1 MKALEAKQIISNILE
16 WQFVL
21 NGIKDRSELKL
32 HDIDMRQYSLSDFIE
47 ANRIV
52 HVCNQKS
59 KTMYDYLNKSSKK
72 PNGFKVFMTVHDRL
86 LAAVYTIINYDPQ
99 DQVVAAYDDKGTA
112 IVKLKYSNK
121 QQQP

>member
-16 WQFVL
+16 WQFILV
-21 NGIKDRSELKL
+21 GIKNQEDLIL
-32 HDIDMRQYSLSDFIE
+32 HDIDMRQYSLADFIE

-59 KTMYDYLNKSSKK
+59 KTMYDYLKKSGKK
-72 PNGFKVFMTVHDRL
+72 PNGFKAFMTVHDRL

-112 IVKLKYSNK
+112 IIKLKYS
-121 QQQP
+121 

>member
-1 MKALEAKQIISNILE
+1 MKALEAKQIIGNILE

-21 NGIKDRSELKL
+21 NEIKHKSELKL

-47 ANRIV
+47 ANRKV
-52 HVCNQKS
+52 SVCNK
-59 KTMYDYLNKSSKK
+59 KARVMRDYLDKKTGKST
-72 PNGFKVFMTVHDRL
+72 GCVQRLTCHDRL

-112 IVKLKYSNK
+112 ILELKYS
-121 QQQP
+121 

>member
-1 MKALEAKQIISNILE
+1 MKAPEAKQIISNILE
-16 WQFVL
+16 WQFIL
-21 NGIKDRSELKL
+21 NGIKDKSELKL

-52 HVCNQKS
+52 HVCNQKA
-59 KTMYDYLNKSSKK
+59 KTMYDYLKKSGKK
-72 PNGFKVFMTVHDRL
+72 PNGFKALMTVHDRL

-112 IVKLKYSNK
+112 ILELKYS
-121 QQQP
+121 

>member
-1 MKALEAKQIISNILE
+1 MKAPEAKQIISNILE

-21 NGIKDRSELKL
+21 NEIKHKSDLKL

-47 ANRIV
+47 ANRVV
-52 HVCNQKS
+52 HVCNKKARVMRDHLDWKTGKS
-59 KTMYDYLNKSSKK
+59 HGCTHH
-72 PNGFKVFMTVHDRL
+72 MTCHDRL

-112 IVKLKYSNK
+112 IVELKYL
-121 QQQP
+121 